1 MYADSA
7 HLTMNVFV
15 RTQSEG
21 TLLQF
26 FDDRLGILGLANLY
40 YGFFFYVIYRTK

>member
-7 HLTMNVFV
+7 HLTMSVFV
-15 RTQSEG
+15 HAQSEG

-26 FDDRLGILGLANLY
+26 FDDRLGILGFLANLY
-40 YGFFFYVIYRTK
+40 YGFFFLRDL

>member
-15 RTQSEG
+15 RASEG

-26 FDDRLGILGLANLY
+26 FDDRLSILGFLANMY
-40 YGFFFYVIYRTK
+40 YGFFLAM